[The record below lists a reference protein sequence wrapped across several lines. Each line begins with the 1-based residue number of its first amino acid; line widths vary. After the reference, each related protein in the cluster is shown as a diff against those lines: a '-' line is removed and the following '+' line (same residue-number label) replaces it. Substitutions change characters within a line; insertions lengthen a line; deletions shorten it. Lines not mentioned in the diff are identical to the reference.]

1 MNIIELYENLK
12 GSYKRYLESFIT
24 IKDERIKDKVRDSI
38 KNEEL
43 WPKALIQFNTNFA
56 KGIGVM
62 VPPCISSST
71 HLSHII
77 KTKNPYFPKGM
88 KENVVE
94 RLFTADNVVI
104 FGQSLG
110 ITDSDYFKPYFYGII
125 EGKIKRQNIFIVT
138 YNEESFSNIY
148 SNMQEYGIKI
158 EDMKKANVDVHLVYT
173 IKGSQSMEFMQMLTT
188 LYGCYFKN

>member
-77 KTKNPYFPKGM
+77 KTK
-88 KENVVE
+88 
-94 RLFTADNVVI
+94 
-104 FGQSLG
+104 
-110 ITDSDYFKPYFYGII
+110 
-125 EGKIKRQNIFIVT
+125 VT
-138 YNEESFSNIY
+138 YNEESFTNIY

-158 EDMKKANVDVHLVYT
+158 EDINKANVDVHLVYT

>member
-43 WPKALIQFNTNFA
+43 WPKALIQFNPNFA

-62 VPPCISSST
+62 VPPCISSSN

-125 EGKIKRQNIFIVT
+125 EGKIKRQNFLLLPIMRRVLLI
-138 YNEESFSNIY
+138 SIQICK
-148 SNMQEYGIKI
+148 NM
-158 EDMKKANVDVHLVYT
+158 A
-173 IKGSQSMEFMQMLTT
+173 
-188 LYGCYFKN
+188 